1 MRSLTF
7 LRSSGS
13 RFGGMSP
20 LPGGGCGF
28 PAAAAAAAAAAATFG
43 GRSGPRG

>member
-1 MRSLTF
+1 
-7 LRSSGS
+7 
-13 RFGGMSP
+13 MSP